1 MQAQLHTAEAA
12 FAQAR
17 KLFEQAEI
25 FVREG
30 AQKKV
35 PHGEME
41 SELRRRSPQ
50 IMLALYQGYVDQAAG
65 EEALNARAKAP
76 VGSTFRWRQRT
87 MGSWFGHVNIPHF
100 AVYVPGESEAEYS
113 LDASLQLPSTHYSH
127 GVAREVV
134 EHSVCMGFEQ
144 AHDFVKSA
152 SSGAVKMGTRQMTE
166 TVQRA
171 ARDIDAYLASNNASQ
186 NASVQGATETPSLL
200 VGSCDATGIE
210 VIESAL
216 RDATRKAKADAQCT
230 KKKTDPLV
238 QKAPSHKHSKRMAM
252 VIAVWEQAPSV
263 RTAELI
269 VQALWKETDSE
280 ESKNQVKLP
289 PRENK
294 FLDASVIESEG
305 TKVAEMFEQMQRR
318 DPEHKHRW
326 IVLVDGKPSQLEA
339 IEEQRTRLGV
349 QVTLVVDLLHVAHYV
364 WNAAKELA
372 PEDKISDWV
381 KERVELIL
389 NGKASEVA
397 RGIRQ
402 SATKHNLEGASRVTV
417 DAAADYLLNRKQ
429 YLKYDK
435 YLAEGLPIASGVI
448 EGACRHLVNDRM
460 GVTGA
465 RWGLD
470 TAEAILRLRALRI
483 VGKLDEY
490 WKFHIDREQSRL
502 YGEKQTA

>member
-1 MQAQLHTAEAA
+1 MQAQLPSAETA
-12 FAQAR
+12 FAHAR
-17 KLFEQAEI
+17 KLFEQTEI
-25 FVREG
+25 FAREG
-30 AQKKV
+30 ATKKL

-50 IMLALYQGYVDQAAG
+50 IMLALYQGYVNQAAG
-65 EEALNARAKAP
+65 EEAPIARAQAP
-76 VGSTFRWRQRT
+76 ARSTFRWRQRT
-87 MGSWFGHVNIPHF
+87 MGCWFGHVNIPHF
-100 AVYVPGESEAEYS
+100 AVYAPGEAEADYS
-113 LDASLQLPSTHYSH
+113 LDAALQLPSTHYSH

-171 ARDIDAYLASNNASQ
+171 AQDIDAYLGCNNAST
-186 NASVQGATETPSLL
+186 NAVANDTSEDPLLL

-210 VIESAL
+210 VIESSL
-216 RDATRKAKADAQCT
+216 RDSTRKAKADAQCT
-230 KKKTDPLV
+230 KKKVDPLV
-238 QKAPSHKHSKRMAM
+238 RKAPSHKHSKRMAM

-263 RTAELI
+263 RTPELI
-269 VQALWKETDSE
+269 LEALWRETDSE
-280 ESKNQVKLP
+280 ESKKQVKLP
-289 PRENK
+289 PREDK
-294 FLDASVIESEG
+294 FLDASVMESEG
-305 TKVAEMFEQMQRR
+305 TKVAEMFEEMQRR
-318 DPEHKHRW
+318 DPEHKRRW

-339 IEEQRTRLGV
+339 IEEERNRLGV

-364 WNAAKELA
+364 WNAAKELV
-372 PEDKISDWV
+372 PEGERSDWV
-381 KERVELIL
+381 KERVRLIL
-389 NGKASEVA
+389 EGNASEVA

-402 SATKHNLEGASRVTV
+402 SATKQKLVGPSRVAV
-417 DAAADYLLNRKQ
+417 DEAADYLLNRKQ
-429 YLKYDK
+429 YLKYHE

-460 GVTGA
+460 DITGA

-483 VGKLDEY
+483 VGKLDDY
-490 WKFHIDREQSRL
+490 WKFHIEREQERL
-502 YGEKQTA
+502 YGEKEAA